1 MFNGIIEELGKITS
15 VRDIG
20 GGRELTISCKLAAEL
35 EVDNSLCVNGVCQ
48 TVVRQDRHSVSVQVV
63 EETLRK
69 TALGDLKPGSEVNLE
84 RSLSLAQRID
94 GHIVQGHVDTTGEV
108 MDVRKE
114 GTNWLCTIGYDPEWC
129 DLVVGRGSIAID
141 GISLTI
147 AREQGTGFTVAIIP
161 YTWDNTVIK
170 NRKKGDRVNLEF
182 DILGKYVLRFMQN
195 RQTGRQDAGPGSGQN
210 AGQGAGRIAGQEPQ
224 QEVRSAAGD
233 EDRSGTSGGR
243 LTERMLRD
251 SGFMD

>member
-1 MFNGIIEELGKITS
+1 MFNGIIEELGKITA

-20 GGRELTISCKLAAEL
+20 GGRELAIACKLASTL

-48 TVVRQDRHSVSVQVV
+48 TVVRQDRDSVSVQVV

-94 GHIVQGHVDTTGEV
+94 GHIVQGHVDTTGEIV
-108 MDVRKE
+108 DIRKE
-114 GTNWLCTIGYDPEWC
+114 GTNWLFTIAYAPEWR

-147 AREQGTGFTVAIIP
+147 AREAGMQFIVAIIP
-161 YTWDNTVIK
+161 YTWDHTVVK
-170 NRKKGDRVNLEF
+170 NRRKGDRVNLEF

-195 RQTGRQDAGPGSGQN
+195 RETGKAGTGNATGKSGMADKTGKTGR
-210 AGQGAGRIAGQEPQ
+210 
-224 QEVRSAAGD
+224 GD
-233 EDRSGTSGGR
+233 ISGGVVSEQ
-243 LTERMLRD
+243 LLRD
-251 SGFMD
+251 SGFTD

>member
-1 MFNGIIEELGKITS
+1 MFNGIIEELGKVTS

-20 GGRELTISCKLAAEL
+20 GGKELSISCRLASSL

-48 TVVRQDRHSVSVQVV
+48 TVVRQEKDSVTVQVV

-94 GHIVQGHVDTTGEV
+94 GHLVQGHVDTTGE
-108 MDVRKE
+108 MLDVRKE
-114 GTNWLCTIGYDPEWC
+114 GTNWLCTIGYDPEWR
-129 DLVVGRGSIAID
+129 DLIVGRGSIAID
-141 GISLTI
+141 GISLTV
-147 AREQGTGFTVAIIP
+147 ARETGNRFTVAIIP
-161 YTWDNTVIK
+161 YTWDHTVIK

-195 RQTGRQDAGPGSGQN
+195 REE
-210 AGQGAGRIAGQEPQ
+210 GARE
-224 QEVRSAAGD
+224 
-233 EDRSGTSGGR
+233 GTSAGKV
-243 LTERMLRD
+243 TEQLLRD
-251 SGFMD
+251 SGFTGGSSGNG

>member
-1 MFNGIIEELGKITS
+1 MFNGIIEEVGKITA

-20 GGRELTISCKLAAEL
+20 GGKELTIACNLASTL
-35 EVDNSLCVNGVCQ
+35 TVDNSLCVNGVCQ
-48 TVVRQDRHSVSVQVV
+48 TVVRQNSNSVSVQAV

-69 TALGDLKPGSEVNLE
+69 TSLGDLKPGSEVNLE

-108 MDVRKE
+108 AEIRKE
-114 GTNWLCTIGYDPEWC
+114 GTNWLCTITYAPEWR
-129 DLVVGRGSIAID
+129 DLVVGRGSIAVD

-147 AREQGTGFTVAIIP
+147 ARESGTQFTVAIIP
-161 YTWDNTVIK
+161 YTWDHTVIG

-195 RQTGRQDAGPGSGQN
+195 RETGKRG
-210 AGQGAGRIAGQEPQ
+210 EK
-224 QEVRSAAGD
+224 
-233 EDRSGTSGGR
+233 SGGIITGQ
-243 LTERMLRD
+243 LLRD
-251 SGFMD
+251 SGFADRID

>member
-1 MFNGIIEELGKITS
+1 MFNGIIEELGNVTS

-20 GGRELTISCKLAAEL
+20 GGKELIISSGLAGSM

-48 TVVRQDRHSVSVQVV
+48 TVVRADKEAVTVQVV

-69 TALGDLKPGSEVNLE
+69 TALGDLAPGSEVNLE
-84 RSLSLAQRID
+84 RSLSMAQRID
-94 GHIVQGHVDTTGEV
+94 GHIVQGHVDTTGK
-108 MDVRKE
+108 MLDVRKE
-114 GTNWLCTIGYDPEWC
+114 GTNWLCTIGYEPRWR

-147 AREQGTGFTVAIIP
+147 ARESEHSFTVAIIP
-161 YTWDNTVIK
+161 YTWDHTVIK

-195 RQTGRQDAGPGSGQN
+195 REAQHGDLSGSPARGVSEQ
-210 AGQGAGRIAGQEPQ
+210 
-224 QEVRSAAGD
+224 
-233 EDRSGTSGGR
+233 
-243 LTERMLRD
+243 LLRD
-251 SGFMD
+251 SGFTDGR

>member
-20 GGRELTISCKLAAEL
+20 GGKELTISCKLAAEL

-48 TVVRQDRHSVSVQVV
+48 TVVRQDRYSVSVQVV

-108 MDVRKE
+108 VEVRKE
-114 GTNWLCTIGYDPEWC
+114 GTNWLCAIGYDPEWR

-147 AREQGTGFTVAIIP
+147 AREKGTGFTVAIIP
-161 YTWDNTVIK
+161 YTWDNTVIR

-195 RQTGRQDAGPGSGQN
+195 RQTGRQDAGPGSGRGSDHAEN
-210 AGQGAGRIAGQEPQ
+210 RIAGQGTPQ
-224 QEVRSAAGD
+224 DAGSGSGD
-233 EDRSGTSGGR
+233 HGRSGTSGGR
-243 LTERMLRD
+243 LTEKMLRD